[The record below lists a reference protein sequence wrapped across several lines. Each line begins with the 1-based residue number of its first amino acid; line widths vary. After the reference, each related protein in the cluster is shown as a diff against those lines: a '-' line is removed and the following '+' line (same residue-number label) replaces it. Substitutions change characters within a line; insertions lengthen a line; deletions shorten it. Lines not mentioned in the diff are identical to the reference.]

1 MVKFLKYFIIIV
13 VFLWSV
19 KLNDQKVEIKEAVK
33 ATEKVLIQE
42 PDCETFE
49 NIQIIF

>member
-19 KLNDQKVEIKEAVK
+19 KLNDQKMLIKEAVK
-33 ATEKVLIQE
+33 PTETILIQDS
-42 PDCETFE
+42 DCETFE

>member
-1 MVKFLKYFIIIV
+1 MIKLLKYFIITLV
-13 VFLWSV
+13 LLWSV
-19 KLNDQKVEIKEAVK
+19 KLDDQKLVLKETSK
-33 ATEKVLIQE
+33 PLEKIFIQE